1 MCSIMT
7 PSLNGMYRVLYGYD
21 KSSKLPVISLYSN
34 CTIKPLYGS
43 KYNYR
48 YSRLQVHLNII
59 YCTHSMDLSTHT
71 HTKITLEKMRCTHM
85 ATPAKFALLCH
96 KIGLNSWYIHWDHF
110 WANCILSTTCLTQM
124 NTSRVKKRRS
134 RRFSTSIGSRI
145 QACRLQNWYTLII
158 YCIVTVCNNL
168 MAYFWH
174 VACHAVTLSLSSFR
188 AYRKCSYRIPRNVS
202 DSSVDTI
209 HKL

>member
-1 MCSIMT
+1 MT

-71 HTKITLEKMRCTHM
+71 HTQK
-85 ATPAKFALLCH
+85 
-96 KIGLNSWYIHWDHF
+96 
-110 WANCILSTTCLTQM
+110 
-124 NTSRVKKRRS
+124 
-134 RRFSTSIGSRI
+134 
-145 QACRLQNWYTLII
+145 
-158 YCIVTVCNNL
+158 
-168 MAYFWH
+168 
-174 VACHAVTLSLSSFR
+174 
-188 AYRKCSYRIPRNVS
+188 
-202 DSSVDTI
+202 
-209 HKL
+209 